1 MLLKPKY
8 QIALAGFCLVIVA
21 ISSLMIG
28 NTLVSPMTLIQAL
41 FNFDSANELH
51 HIVTGTRTSRTII
64 ALLTGAA
71 LAIAGLLMQALT
83 RNPIASPG
91 LFGVNAGAVFFVI
104 LSITFFQIQS
114 FKVIIVIAFLGAIIV
129 TILVVTLGM
138 FRQTQFSP
146 QRVILAGA
154 AISMLFTAFTQGIL
168 IMNETDL
175 QGLLFWLSGSV
186 SLRNIWDMTWIIPLI
201 LILILIAFSMGAH
214 INILMTSDDIATGLG
229 QNIRVVKWLIILLIS
244 MLASISVAVAGSIA
258 FIGLIVP
265 NISKRLLPPNYKYL
279 IPFNALAGA
288 NLMLLSDMIARVI
301 IQPLELP
308 IGVVTAIMGASVLI
322 YLMQKGPHRL

>member
-1 MLLKPKY
+1 MRVQY
-8 QIALAGFCLVIVA
+8 FCYL
-21 ISSLMIG
+21 
-28 NTLVSPMTLIQAL
+28 
-41 FNFDSANELH
+41 EH
-51 HIVTGTRTSRTII
+51 Y
-64 ALLTGAA
+64 
-71 LAIAGLLMQALT
+71 
-83 RNPIASPG
+83 
-91 LFGVNAGAVFFVI
+91 
-104 LSITFFQIQS
+104 FFQIQS

-265 NISKRLLPPNYKYL
+265 NISKDYCHQIINTSYHLMHLL
-279 IPFNALAGA
+279 
-288 NLMLLSDMIARVI
+288 ARI
-301 IQPLELP
+301 
-308 IGVVTAIMGASVLI
+308 
-322 YLMQKGPHRL
+322 